1 MVEKVI
7 RVGIYHAIHRY
18 AKADN
23 KYMKD
28 YNKNKESSYLNYWDV
43 SNSCG
48 WAISQKLPAD
58 NFEWIEKTSDKEDFI
73 KNYNEES
80 DQGYFLEVE
89 VQYPEILHKRHNDL
103 PIFSER
109 KKI

>member
-1 MVEKVI
+1 MQFIGMQKLI
-7 RVGIYHAIHRY
+7 INIGKIII
-18 AKADN
+18 KI
-23 KYMKD
+23 
-28 YNKNKESSYLNYWDV
+28 KNHHIV

-48 WAISQKLPAD
+48 WAIFQKLPVG
-58 NFEWIEKTSDKEDFI
+58 NFEWIEDTSNFKEDFI

-89 VQYPEILHKRHNDL
+89 VQYPEILHKLHNDL